1 MMDEILLEFGGIVY
15 YIDFDGLS
23 KLVTYEDSTSSDE
36 TVEQETK
43 TTNINGGTEKVEA
56 TIRKYPRGREID
68 ISKYETYRTML
79 EILLTSVDESDDA
92 LGPERGLKSTSLAFK
107 IAFNT
112 LVQYGVLKQL

>member
-1 MMDEILLEFGGIVY
+1 MDEILLEFGGIIY

-23 KLVTYEDSTSSDE
+23 NLVKYEDSNNSEESIE
-36 TVEQETK
+36 KETK

-56 TIRKYPRGREID
+56 TVRQFPKGKEID
-68 ISKYETYRTML
+68 ISRYETYRAML
-79 EILLTSVDESDDA
+79 EILLTNVDESDDS
-92 LGPERGLKSTSLAFK
+92 LGPERGLKTTSLAFK